1 VTSETDFT
9 GLIDECAYNPET
21 KAYEVKKLMKQGYYN
36 YRFATINLFNVKGD
50 YSFTEGSFMETE
62 NDYHIIAYYFDRSLG
77 SDRII
82 GVSSVNS
89 AGR

>member
-1 VTSETDFT
+1 
-9 GLIDECAYNPET
+9 
-21 KAYEVKKLMKQGYYN
+21 M
-36 YRFATINLFNVKGD
+36 RGD
-50 YSFTEGSFMETE
+50 YSTTEGSFMETE

-82 GVSSVNS
+82 GISSVNS